1 MVTGVKLYIDEDASE
16 NSVVLAL
23 RHHGVDVLTVVEAGQ
38 DQQADEVQLNFAST
52 HGRAIYSLN
61 VGHFALLHQQFLAR
75 GEEHAGII
83 LIPRHRYG
91 VGEKIRKLL
100 ELLENTDAQS
110 LRNSLR
116 FL

>member
-1 MVTGVKLYIDEDASE
+1 MDEDASE

-23 RHHGVDVLTVVEAGQ
+23 RQHGVDVLTVVEARQ
-38 DQQADEVQLNFAST
+38 DQHS
-52 HGRAIYSLN
+52 
-61 VGHFALLHQQFLAR
+61 
-75 GEEHAGII
+75 GII

-100 ELLENTDAQS
+100 ELLENTNAQS
-110 LRNSLR
+110 LRNALR